1 MYDDFD
7 GDIKQSGKSKNQGQ
21 SIIDEEPELNTDVEF
36 SNLNEGEK
44 IINKIKTGSF
54 TNSIFALFAFSPIIT
69 LFLSPFAFSKG
80 GLIINIIMFS
90 LIMFCSYISS
100 NMLLRMITDKKFI
113 NSFQLISNYGERTLN
128 IMNIICHIIF
138 YFGNILIFMKFSY
151 ILLSEMKEYFSLSS
165 SNGVFSNINFI
176 YLIIALVVQFPLS
189 FLKNEKVQI
198 SIQLIN
204 LLLYLIMG
212 IALIISFFVQGDKIK
227 NKKYWFITPELDY
240 ILVIAI
246 YFLVGFNH
254 LHLFNVVKNL
264 RLYSKKRGHTLIN
277 VTLLIQFSLFIVY
290 GFFGFFTTFNNTT
303 LFFFSHSKFT
313 NSVIFSILKV
323 LLILSMQTSIS
334 FSCIKIKD
342 SIAMF
347 CNKSIYIG
355 AHFMISLLSI
365 SLSNVI
371 IIFCT
376 TLKIEGVICIIGGLC
391 VGILGYFIPITIY
404 LKVCVNI
411 SEENAK
417 LYRIFSYV
425 MLFLGIAIT
434 SIGIA
439 KYFFIS

>member
-7 GDIKQSGKSKNQGQ
+7 RDIKQNGKSKNQGQ

-36 SNLNEGEK
+36 SNLNQGEK
-44 IINKIKTGSF
+44 IINKIKTGSL
-54 TNSIFALFAFSPIIT
+54 TNSIFSLFAFSPIIT
-69 LFLSPFAFSKG
+69 LFLSPYAFSKG
-80 GLIINIIMFS
+80 GMIINIIMFS

-128 IMNIICHIIF
+128 IMNIIFHIIF
-138 YFGNILIFMKFSY
+138 YFGNILIFMKLSY
-151 ILLSEMKEYFSLSS
+151 IFLSEMQEYLSLSS
-165 SNGVFSNINFI
+165 SSGIFSNINFI
-176 YLIIALVVQFPLS
+176 YLLIALLVQFPLS
-189 FLKNEKVQI
+189 FLKNETVQI
-198 SIQLIN
+198 SIQLVN
-204 LLLYLIMG
+204 LFLYLIMG
-212 IALIISFFVQGDKIK
+212 IVVIISFFVQGERIK
-227 NKKYWFITPELDY
+227 NKKYWFITPDLDY

-264 RLYSKKRGHTLIN
+264 RLYSKKRGHSLIN
-277 VTLLIQFSLFIVY
+277 VTLLIQFFLFIVY

-303 LFFFSHSKFT
+303 LFFFSHSKFA
-313 NSVIFSILKV
+313 NSAVFSILKL
-323 LLILSMQTSIS
+323 LLIISMQTSIS
-334 FSCIKIKD
+334 LSCIKIKD
-342 SIAMF
+342 SISMF

-355 AHFMISLLSI
+355 AHFLISLLSL

-371 IIFCT
+371 IIFWK

-391 VGILGYFIPITIY
+391 VSILGYFIPITIY

-425 MLFLGIAIT
+425 VLFLGIAIT
-434 SIGIA
+434 TIGIA